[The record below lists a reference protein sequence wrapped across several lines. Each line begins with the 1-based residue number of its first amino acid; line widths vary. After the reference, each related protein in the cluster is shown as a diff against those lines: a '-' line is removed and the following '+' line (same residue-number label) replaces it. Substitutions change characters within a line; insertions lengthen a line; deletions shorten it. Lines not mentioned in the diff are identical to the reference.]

1 MSQSH
6 SNSTLW
12 VQVRVVNVARDLK
25 TRFKFGLSDL
35 FFLNCK
41 VPTTADFQGLAQVQ
55 VFNCVTTPVLPLPQ
69 SLTETQESANL
80 CRHVFFTGRWC
91 RNGLRGCEW
100 QSRRA
105 PSQPIHTKPS
115 SRCCSARIALWHHRP
130 GIWRWVAVGKKEHGD
145 LSIYSHLST
154 LAFNSVPTKELT
166 LRGKR
171 MGNQENIPGECVS
184 GFIPANKEDFKWQF
198 NQKEKEN
205 TSSILDCRL

>member
-25 TRFKFGLSDL
+25 TRKRFKFGLSDP

-55 VFNCVTTPVLPLPQ
+55 VFNCVKSVTTPVLPLPQ

-80 CRHVFFTGRWC
+80 CRRIFTGRWC

-115 SRCCSARIALWHHRP
+115 SRCCSARIAL
-130 GIWRWVAVGKKEHGD
+130 
-145 LSIYSHLST
+145 
-154 LAFNSVPTKELT
+154 
-166 LRGKR
+166 
-171 MGNQENIPGECVS
+171 
-184 GFIPANKEDFKWQF
+184 
-198 NQKEKEN
+198 
-205 TSSILDCRL
+205 